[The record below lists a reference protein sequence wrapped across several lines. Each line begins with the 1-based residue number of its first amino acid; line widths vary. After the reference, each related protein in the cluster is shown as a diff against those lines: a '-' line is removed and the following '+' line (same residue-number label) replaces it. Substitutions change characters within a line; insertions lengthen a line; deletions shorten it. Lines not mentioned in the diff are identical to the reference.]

1 MSRSADVPVIVTV
14 LTEERLLNNE
24 DDLSRC
30 FSWMVSE
37 LIIHARYDGH

>member
-1 MSRSADVPVIVTV
+1 MSRSADVLVIVTV
-14 LTEERLLNNE
+14 LTEEKLMKNK

-37 LIIHARYDGH
+37 LITYARYDGH

>member
-14 LTEERLLNNE
+14 VTEEKLENNE

-30 FSWMVSE
+30 FSWMVGE
-37 LIIHARYDGH
+37 LITDACYDGH